1 MTILWII
8 VGAVVALILIATVM
22 MWPEIKRY
30 LNMRRM

>member
-8 VGAVVALILIATVM
+8 VGVVVALILIVTAL
-22 MWPEIKRY
+22 MWPEIRRY